1 MSKIEKDKIKKLFY
15 FNKNFD
21 ILKNIIGD
29 FVKKNFDVQISSK
42 YDKYIIDT
50 MKKIYKNKPEN
61 KDNLSSKAYNQ
72 LLNKTTLDETLVFIS
87 KDISSKV
94 SNKYKINE
102 RPVSS
107 NLNKEDTSKSFE
119 EVISNRRQSLNNI
132 PKPIDFSDPVEKNE
146 NTADLF
152 IKEQKKREE
161 ESKNIPQVPSQTK
174 TKKLSGPKKP
184 TENFTFNNQI
194 LSSIEEEPP
203 KIETPLEPVASV
215 IKSNNSLDTFIDN
228 ESTDED
234 VDNLEPASNSSGIYA
249 DFNDDNFDDSQVDI
263 TQNINIPVQAPISIP
278 TVQENNDYKNDIEK
292 LRNQFENIE
301 NEIINNRLDKNVFN
315 QIVSINNEN
324 LSLNRDLNNLN
335 QVSNNN
341 INYLKEDISK
351 ILNILIE
358 TDTKLKERDESY
370 LTFIS
375 TMLDKSI
382 DKLVSKLNP
391 KKELEVNNLVLSS
404 RDRNLSKYEQLN
416 NFQIKLD
423 NSYLVKGLL
432 VKRIYIP
439 DNHLINQTPINFI
452 GIDEFNWKDSMIFN
466 RNTNSYDEF
475 TTGNEEYLF
484 DSPMLVNNLTFRF
497 TDMFGNLLNFN
508 NNLHKPTSY
517 IFEKEKDKI
526 KIGYDDS
533 SLQNN
538 DYIKFNNF
546 KFNNDTVIETI
557 INSNEGY
564 KAKDISE
571 NTFSIDSSISK
582 IPSFIGSFIIAR
594 EQIYISIDLI
604 I

>member
-15 FNKNFD
+15 SNKNFD

-29 FVKKNFDVQISSK
+29 FVKKNFDVEISSK

-72 LLNKTTLDETLVFIS
+72 LLNKTTLDETLLFIS

-94 SNKYKINE
+94 SNKYKIND

-107 NLNKEDTSKSFE
+107 NLNKEDTNKSFE
-119 EVISNRRQSLNNI
+119 EIISNRRQSLNNI

-152 IKEQKKREE
+152 LKEQKKREE
-161 ESKNIPQVPSQTK
+161 ESKNIQQAPSQPK
-174 TKKLSGPKKP
+174 KKLSGPKKP

-203 KIETPLEPVASV
+203 KIETPLEPVAPIV
-215 IKSNNSLDTFIDN
+215 NTNNSLDTFIDN

-249 DFNDDNFDDSQVDI
+249 DFSDNNQYENFDNQIID
-263 TQNINIPVQAPISIP
+263 TPNVQAPISVPI
-278 TVQENNDYKNDIEK
+278 VQQNNDYKDEIEK
-292 LRNQFENIE
+292 LRNQFGNIE
-301 NEIINNRLDKNVFN
+301 NQIINNKLDSSIFE
-315 QIVSINNEN
+315 QIASINNEN
-324 LSLNRDLNNLN
+324 LLINRKLNNLN
-335 QVSNNN
+335 EVSNNN
-341 INYLKEDISK
+341 ITSLREDINR
-351 ILNILIE
+351 ILNILVD
-358 TDTKLKERDESY
+358 TDSKLKERDDSN

-382 DKLVSKLNP
+382 DKLVNKLNP
-391 KKELEVNNLVLSS
+391 KKELESTNLVLSS
-404 RDRNLSKYEQLN
+404 RDRDLSKYEQLN
-416 NFQIKLD
+416 NFQIKLE

-484 DSPMLVNNLTFRF
+484 DSPMLINNLTFRF

-517 IFEKEKDKI
+517 IFEKEKNRI

-564 KAKDISE
+564 KAKDINE
-571 NTFSIDSSISK
+571 NTFSIESSVSK

>member
-1 MSKIEKDKIKKLFY
+1 MSKQEKDKIKKLFY
-15 FNKNFD
+15 SNKNFD

-29 FVKKNFDVQISSK
+29 FVKKNFDVEISSK

-72 LLNKTTLDETLVFIS
+72 LLNKTTLDETLLFIS

-94 SNKYKINE
+94 SNKYKIND

-119 EVISNRRQSLNNI
+119 EIISNRRQSLNNI

-152 IKEQKKREE
+152 LKEQKKREE
-161 ESKNIPQVPSQTK
+161 ESKNIQQAPSQPK
-174 TKKLSGPKKP
+174 KKLSGPKKP

-203 KIETPLEPVASV
+203 KIETPLEPVAPV
-215 IKSNNSLDTFIDN
+215 VNNNNSLDTFIDN

-234 VDNLEPASNSSGIYA
+234 VDNLESASNSNGMYA
-249 DFNDDNFDDSQVDI
+249 DFNDNNLEDNEIEIIQDLNNPIQK
-263 TQNINIPVQAPISIP
+263 TIPVPVIQ
-278 TVQENNDYKNDIEK
+278 QNNYQNEIDK
-292 LRNQFENIE
+292 LRNQFINIE
-301 NEIINNRLDKNVFN
+301 KEIINNRLDTSIFE
-315 QIVSINNEN
+315 QIASINNEN
-324 LSLNRDLNNLN
+324 LQLNRKLNNLN
-335 QVSNNN
+335 EVSNNN
-341 INYLKEDISK
+341 ITSLNDNINR
-351 ILNILIE
+351 ILNILVD
-358 TDTKLKERDESY
+358 TDSKLKDRDDSI

-382 DKLVSKLNP
+382 DKLVNKLNP
-391 KKELEVNNLVLSS
+391 KKQLESTNLVLSS
-404 RDRNLSKYEQLN
+404 RDRDLFKFEQLN
-416 NFQIKLD
+416 NFQIKLE
-423 NSYLVKGLL
+423 NSYLVKGIS

-439 DNHLINQTPINFI
+439 DNHLINQTPINYI

-466 RNTNSYDEF
+466 RNTNSYDEY
-475 TTGNEEYLF
+475 TTGNDEYLF

-517 IFEKEKDKI
+517 IFDKELNKI
-526 KIGYDDS
+526 KIGFNNS
-533 SLQNN
+533 NLQNN
-538 DYIKFNNF
+538 DYIRFNNF

-557 INSNEGY
+557 INNQEGY
-564 KAKDISE
+564 KVKDLDS
-571 NTFSIDSSISK
+571 NSFSIDSTVSK
-582 IPSFIGSFIIAR
+582 TPSFIGSYIIAR
-594 EQIYISIDLI
+594 EQIYVSIDLI